1 MTNGKGAHK
10 THYVAVFFG
19 LLVAGMV
26 GWNSQAENVDVGFAR
41 TTVDFGIVVSDIDK
55 SVAFYKDVIGATEL
69 DGFDVP
75 ADFAGETGLSNN
87 KAFHVH
93 VLVLGEDDTA
103 TKIKLMQFPDAPGK
117 KVNNDFI
124 HSSLGVSYLT
134 VFVTDLS
141 ASLKRA
147 EAHGVKPV
155 AKGPVG
161 LPEGFP
167 EEIALACVRDPD
179 GNLIELV
186 GPLQE

>member
-1 MTNGKGAHK
+1 MTNGKGAQK
-10 THYVAVFFG
+10 THYLAVLFG

-26 GWNSQAENVDVGFAR
+26 GWNSQADNIEVGFGR

-75 ADFAGETGLSNN
+75 AEFAGAVGLSNN
-87 KAFHVH
+87 KPFHVH
-93 VLVLGEDDTA
+93 VLVLGDDETA
-103 TKIKLMQFPDAPGK
+103 TKIKLMHFPDAAGK
-117 KVNNDFI
+117 KINNDYI
-124 HSSLGVSYLT
+124 HSSYGVRYLT

-147 EAHGVKPV
+147 ESHGVKPI
-155 AKGPVG
+155 ANGPSG

-167 EEIALACVRDPD
+167 QEISLACVRDPD

-186 GPLQE
+186 GPLK